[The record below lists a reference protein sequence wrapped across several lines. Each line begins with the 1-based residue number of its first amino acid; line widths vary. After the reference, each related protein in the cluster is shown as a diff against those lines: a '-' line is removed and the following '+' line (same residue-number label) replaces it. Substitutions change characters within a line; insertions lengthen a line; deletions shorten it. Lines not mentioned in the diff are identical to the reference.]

1 MADPS
6 NLSKLGVYI
15 MSDTNAYV
23 NAYIDNAVGMIHENI
38 NVVLQLKT
46 QVKIANDIIKEKD
59 GLIGSLMSQLESSK
73 NITDEVTRYR
83 EVARQ
88 AEETQ
93 KNAVSKME
101 HMDTAM
107 SQISSMK
114 SEIKKR
120 DSKILELEETLKKFN
135 EFTSVNL
142 LETSKKTI
150 NTKRNKVAI
159 VAGNAVDEL
168 PVNNPAIAGTAIDEV
183 PTKKVPEDDF

>member
-1 MADPS
+1 
-6 NLSKLGVYI
+6 

-46 QVKIANDIIKEKD
+46 QVKMANDIIKEKD

-73 NITDEVTRYR
+73 NISDEVTRYR

-88 AEETQ
+88 AEEAQ
-93 KNAVSKME
+93 KNAISKME
-101 HMDTAM
+101 HMDTAI

-120 DSKILELEETLKKFN
+120 DAMIANLEEKLSIFTLSILTEPK
-135 EFTSVNL
+135 
-142 LETSKKTI
+142 LEQPSKKTI
-150 NTKRNKVAI
+150 NTKKNKVVI
-159 VAGNAVDEL
+159 VAGNAADEL